1 MKYILSELKLFYLQP
16 KNLIILGLLLIMSVY
31 YAIYITP
38 NFKSIEHFNEAPI
51 EARYEERKDFL
62 DNITVTESTH
72 ATTMFAYQ
80 VFPEWNEYDGQRLD
94 ALQNNNLKE
103 YAESTADWYRYSD
116 DIIYQANVDY
126 LRYTPGYYTYGNR
139 FSHYDGHYAF
149 NKYSVIYDAYASGDY
164 DLTIEIFDEKTALQ
178 TLVRLMNS
186 YLPYL
191 ILIFSLLLT
200 NDIVTKDRYHI
211 SIVRG
216 YPITS
221 FGKLMKKGIAAFLG
235 TLSSLLVFLP
245 AFIII
250 SIKYGVGSLNM
261 PVVHYDFAFLN
272 LGNYTYMPI
281 WEYLLKS
288 FGLCF
293 LWMIILIILI
303 LILSAIFK
311 SEFLNFTIIILF
323 FIERLY
329 YQRGTIID
337 DWLAWLPTSYIQF
350 GNVTTG
356 YLNYEM
362 IIGSVEYEKGLIV
375 LGITIMILILLMWFV
390 SKIKKV

>member
-1 MKYILSELKLFYLQP
+1 MKYILSELRLFFLHP
-16 KNLIILGLLLIMSVY
+16 KNLIIFGLLLIVSIY

-38 NFKSIEHFNEAPI
+38 SFKSIEHFNEAPI
-51 EARYEERKDFL
+51 EARYEDRKDFL
-62 DNITVTESTH
+62 DNITITDNTH

-80 VFPEWNEYDGQRLD
+80 VFPEWNEYDRQRLD
-94 ALQNNNLKE
+94 AIQNGNLRD
-103 YAESTADWYRYSD
+103 YAKATSDWYRYSD

-149 NKYSVIYDAYASGDY
+149 NKYSVMYDAYAEGNY
-164 DLTIEIFDEKTALQ
+164 DLTIDIFNEKTALQ

-186 YLPYL
+186 YFPYILL
-191 ILIFSLLLT
+191 IYCLLLA
-200 NDIVTKDRYHI
+200 NDIVTKDRHHI

-216 YPITS
+216 YPITN
-221 FGKLMKKGIAAFLG
+221 FGKLMMKGIVAFLG
-235 TLSSLLVFLP
+235 TLSSFLIFLP

-250 SIKYGVGSLNM
+250 SIQYGIGSLYM

-272 LGNYTYMPI
+272 LGDYTYMPV
-281 WEYLLKS
+281 WQFLLQS
-288 FGLCF
+288 FGLSI
-293 LWMIILIILI
+293 LWIIALILLI
-303 LILSAIFK
+303 LILSVIFR

-323 FIERLY
+323 FIERIY
-329 YQRGTIID
+329 YQRGTIIE
-337 DWLAWLPTSYIQF
+337 DWLAWLPTSYVQF

-362 IIGSVEYEKGLIV
+362 ISGSILYQKGILV
-375 LGITIMILILLMWFV
+375 SVITILTLIFLLWV
-390 SKIKKV
+390 TSKIKKV